1 MQAPADSLIPAD
13 PKATV
18 LQLTMGLNEVDIHF
32 NKMYSIACAFIVNYH
47 NYISSRTLLRYIGDL
62 MKQPVSMGATHLLC
76 IWISLREEDFRTRRK
91 QLLEKLLT
99 MMKDQWSV
107 DSRNRVKLAL
117 LRARKSSSR
126 RDKALPMQQAKSI
139 FRVTAEDLADQLTII
154 DSNMFAQIRP
164 VDYSNPGKSPRIAAM
179 ISRANNL
186 SAWIASYILAQ
197 KDIKMQEKV
206 ARRFITISF
215 LCSKL
220 GNFNSTEAILRTF
233 GRHEISRIRGEW
245 KMGEQALIWKELSVL
260 MSYTDNYI
268 TYRRTLAAR
277 AGALPVVPYLGIILK
292 DFNMVTEGNPNKLDK
307 KVNIRKLDL
316 MATELEKISRYGAVK
331 YRFKATT
338 IPKNLINLKCWTDK
352 ELEAASYAI
361 KARPNSLSICE
372 DNTSGMEVSVRSG
385 SDNSD
390 LNGLVDLE
398 DSSGSL

>member
-1 MQAPADSLIPAD
+1 
-13 PKATV
+13 
-18 LQLTMGLNEVDIHF
+18 
-32 NKMYSIACAFIVNYH
+32 
-47 NYISSRTLLRYIGDL
+47 
-62 MKQPVSMGATHLLC
+62 
-76 IWISLREEDFRTRRK
+76 
-91 QLLEKLLT
+91 
-99 MMKDQWSV
+99 
-107 DSRNRVKLAL
+107 
-117 LRARKSSSR
+117 
-126 RDKALPMQQAKSI
+126 
-139 FRVTAEDLADQLTII
+139 
-154 DSNMFAQIRP
+154 
-164 VDYSNPGKSPRIAAM
+164 
-179 ISRANNL
+179 
-186 SAWIASYILAQ
+186 
-197 KDIKMQEKV
+197 
-206 ARRFITISF
+206 
-215 LCSKL
+215 
-220 GNFNSTEAILRTF
+220 
-233 GRHEISRIRGEW
+233 
-245 KMGEQALIWKELSVL
+245 MGEQALIWKELSVL